1 MYEIFAI
8 LFREAIGSFCRG
20 WLSFQVKWPECKG
33 GGGQC
38 VRVEGGANFDTAAV
52 IQVFVAIG
60 VNGACRVTAHLALRG
75 AACRDTQSTLL
86 LPPALSLARSSS
98 FEPMLVSRGSCRPK
112 IIRGSKKNGRSNRN
126 IFFLFFRKWRESEFE
141 EFEKYSLLVEE
152 FFQLARDYTRFFLND
167 CDRYSLEHL
176 IFVKKILL
184 IISDIIVSVMVI

>member
-1 MYEIFAI
+1 MPGNGTSRSKGCCLPGYAI
-8 LFREAIGSFCRG
+8 NS
-20 WLSFQVKWPECKG
+20 PP
-33 GGGQC
+33 
-38 VRVEGGANFDTAAV
+38 
-52 IQVFVAIG
+52 
-60 VNGACRVTAHLALRG
+60 
-75 AACRDTQSTLL
+75 
-86 LPPALSLARSSS
+86 PPALSLARSSS
-98 FEPMLVSRGSCRPK
+98 FEPMLVSRGSCRSK